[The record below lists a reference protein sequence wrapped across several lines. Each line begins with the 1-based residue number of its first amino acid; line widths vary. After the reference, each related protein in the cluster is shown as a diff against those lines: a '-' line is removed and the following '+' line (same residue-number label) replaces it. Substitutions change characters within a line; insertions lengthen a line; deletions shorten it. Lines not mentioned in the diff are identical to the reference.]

1 MNNNRTKWVN
11 SMVARFLA
19 MEASNPKSI
28 GAIVVDRQVSV
39 VFLDTKDPKIGV
51 AKCNP
56 SDEFDIN
63 TGVAIAYAR
72 ATGRKVPDFVLNDD
86 DTVAFTKV
94 KIGEIFDYQNNTYIK
109 ISSNRAYCYQHNSP
123 RGFAKDCYVRPI
135 TD

>member
-1 MNNNRTKWVN
+1 MNNNRVKWVN
-11 SMVARFLA
+11 SMVERFLA

-28 GAIVVDRQVSV
+28 GAIVIDRQVSV

-56 SDEFDIN
+56 SDKFDMR

-72 ATGRKVPDFVLNDD
+72 ATGRKVPDFIMNDD
-86 DTVAFTKV
+86 TIAFTKV
-94 KIGEIFDYQNNTYIK
+94 KIGEVFDYQNNTYIK
-109 ISSNRAYCYQHNSP
+109 ITSNRAYCYQNNSP
-123 RGFAKDCYVRPI
+123 RGFAKDCYVRLI